1 MKIEISIKDEKAD
14 FFLEVLSNF
23 KFVKV
28 LHPKDPPK
36 VIPATQIDHDG
47 ERQLYRYER
56 VRHLKE
62 PQPAKAPKVVSVP
75 EPYSQALEQIKQFQE
90 GKIKLKSAKELLNEL

>member
-1 MKIEISIKDEKAD
+1 MKIEISIKDSKAE

-36 VIPATQIDHDG
+36 VIPATQIDHDN
-47 ERQLYRYER
+47 ERKLYRYER
-56 VRHLKE
+56 VRQIKE
-62 PQPAKAPKVVSVP
+62 PKPAKMPKIITLP
-75 EPYSQALEQIKQFQE
+75 KPYSEALEQIKQFQE